1 MWKPAFVSRQVYNN
15 PLPISLNTVVGLTE
29 EARQMIRELEQYRE
43 VAPKGTIDFLYRLS
57 DLVRDKRFLHISS
70 VRYGGGMAEILRRIV
85 PIMKTMGI
93 EASWEVIAG
102 TQEFNDVTRRITDGL
117 QGREETITE
126 EMYQI
131 YLDVNARNAKAL
143 NLDADLIFVH
153 DPQPAAL
160 VDHRKG
166 GTWVWRC
173 HLDAGQ
179 PYRPVWS
186 LFRRHVLKYDAA
198 VFSLPG
204 FAQRLPIPKF
214 LLYPSIDPLTEKN
227 RELSRGEIL
236 QVLDRFGIARGKPIL
251 LQVARFDRFK
261 DQIGTIRAY
270 RMAKKHHPCQLILAG
285 SGVLHDSEGEAVLAE
300 VQQAAEN
307 DPDIHVLQ
315 LPPEADREINAL
327 QRGATIVVQRALKE
341 GFGVAVSESMWKGKP
356 VIGGTTGGVSAQ
368 IVDGAT
374 GFIVHS
380 VEGAAFRIRYLL
392 SNPGVMTRMGA
403 LGKEHVRRN
412 FLTTRHL
419 GDYLTMVKLLCPE

>member
-1 MWKPAFVSRQVYNN
+1 
-15 PLPISLNTVVGLTE
+15 
-29 EARQMIRELEQYRE
+29 MIRELEQYRE

-57 DLVRDKRFLHISS
+57 DLVQGKRFLHVSA

-85 PIMKTMGI
+85 PIMKAMGT
-93 EASWEVIAG
+93 EARWEVIAG
-102 TQEFNDVTRRITDGL
+102 TQEFTDVTRRITDGL
-117 QGREETITE
+117 QGREETITD

-131 YLDVNARNAKAL
+131 YLDVNARNAKVL
-143 NLDADLIFVH
+143 DLDADLVFVH

-160 VDHRKG
+160 VEHRKG
-166 GTWVWRC
+166 GKWVWRC
-173 HLDAGQ
+173 HLDAGL
-179 PYRPVWS
+179 PYRRVWS

-227 RELSRGEIL
+227 RELSRAEIT
-236 QVLDRFGIARGKPIL
+236 QVLDQFGIARGKPIL
-251 LQVARFDRFK
+251 LQVASFDRFK

-270 RMAKKHHPCQLILAG
+270 RMAKKHHHCQLVLAG
-285 SGVLHDSEGEAVLAE
+285 SGVLHDPEGEAVLAE

-307 DPDIHVLQ
+307 DPDIHILQ

-327 QRGATIVVQRALKE
+327 QRGATIVIQKALKE
-341 GFGVAVSESMWKGKP
+341 GFGVTVSEAMWKGKP
-356 VIGGTTGGVSAQ
+356 VIGGTAGGVSTQ
-368 IVDGAT
+368 IVNEAT

-392 SNPGVMTRMGA
+392 SNPGVINRMGA
-403 LGKEHVRRN
+403 MAKEHVRRN
-412 FLTTRHL
+412 FLITRHL
-419 GDYLTMVKLLCPE
+419 SDYFTILKILSSE